1 MRYAFK
7 LWAIALGVSVSG
19 GQGLAE
25 TGPNGMTCLIRTAAT
40 ADGTELQAI
49 ALASHDASGE
59 YEFLVRKSG
68 GGGTSSTSQSGD
80 FEVRGDGET
89 VLSAAT
95 IGGPGSVTANLTVWS
110 SAGEVVCTAEFPSRS

>member
-7 LWAIALGVSVSG
+7 LWAIVLGVSVSG
-19 GQGLAE
+19 GQAFAE
-25 TGPNGMTCLIRTAAT
+25 TVSNGVKCLIRTAAT

-49 ALASHDASGE
+49 ALASNDASGE

-68 GGGTSSTSQSGD
+68 GSGTSSTSQSGD
-80 FEVRGDGET
+80 FEIVGDDET

-95 IGGPGSVTANLTVWS
+95 IGGPGSVTANLTLW
-110 SAGEVVCTAEFPSRS
+110 SAGQVVCAAKFPDRS